1 MKNYEDAKNFLI
13 KSFEL
18 ERNPEVKNLL
28 GLTYFELGEYA
39 QAKNIFNNILDGK
52 PLNPY
57 VMINI
62 AKCDVKLGD
71 KDTALELLEKVTENF
86 PDNEEA
92 HEMIREL
99 S

>member
-1 MKNYEDAKNFLI
+1 
-13 KSFEL
+13 
-18 ERNPEVKNLL
+18 
-28 GLTYFELGEYA
+28 
-39 QAKNIFNNILDGK
+39 
-52 PLNPY
+52 
-57 VMINI
+57 MINI